1 VSFKHR
7 SPNQLFT
14 LDAGQHDKI
23 EGLDQN
29 TKAVRF
35 DKAWEACRGY
45 SPRFARSQESSNPF
59 RIMIQRTVG
68 PFKLWDWSFTT
79 WDAMFEL
86 GLLEQSKAR
95 QTVAVAWM
103 QSISPEEVE
112 KHVAEGTALK
122 EISKFKGTVDLPYL
136 TALMEWYDEQ
146 SKAVEAGR
154 VEVVPRPSSGDK
166 DAPGN

>member
-1 VSFKHR
+1 
-7 SPNQLFT
+7 
-14 LDAGQHDKI
+14 
-23 EGLDQN
+23 
-29 TKAVRF
+29 
-35 DKAWEACRGY
+35 
-45 SPRFARSQESSNPF
+45 
-59 RIMIQRTVG
+59 MIQRTIG